1 MPDPAQ
7 KVSSRGIRVL
17 GVFVIAY
24 LAIGFHLWLNMD
36 LPGFVYVIYGVLAW
50 VVGMM
55 LFYRLHRSYMDSL
68 GEQVQMK

>member
-24 LAIGFHLWLNMD
+24 LAVGFHLWLNMD
-36 LPGFVYVIYGVLAW
+36 LPGFAYVIYGVLAW
-50 VVGMM
+50 VLGMM

-68 GEQVQMK
+68 GEEVQAK